1 MISPRLASAALL
13 GAGIAAGTIADVI
26 PVRRPLLRGG
36 YVVLEA
42 DLHVHSFLGDGAL
55 WPWDLAFEA
64 RRKGLDAI
72 AITNHNQVLAARIGR
87 GLSRRIEGPLVLV
100 GEEITAPAY
109 HLIAVGIEETVGWRG
124 TAAQAIEEV
133 HAQGGAAI
141 AAHPT
146 RSYQG
151 AYDAAALRVLD
162 GAEVAHPFAYSAGM
176 QELRDFFSR
185 LELARARP
193 APIGSSDYH
202 VFSSLGLCRTY
213 VFAREAGERG
223 LVEALRQGQTVAY
236 DLGGMPHGDPELIRL
251 LGTPPAPP
259 ADPPSIAVLA
269 RLGWICSWLGALGLP
284 LFRGAGNRHSI
295 STPIA
300 KPKRET
306 ML

>member
-1 MISPRLASAALL
+1 VISPRLASAALL
-13 GAGIAAGTIADVI
+13 GTGIVLGTLTDVL
-26 PVRRPLLRGG
+26 PVRRPVSRGG

-42 DLHVHSFLGDGAL
+42 DLHVHAFLGDGAL

-87 GLSRRIEGPLVLV
+87 GFSRWIEGPLVLI

-109 HLIAVGIEETVGWRG
+109 HLIAVGIEETVGWRS
-124 TAAQAIEEV
+124 TVAQAIEQV

-146 RSYQG
+146 RSYHA
-151 AYDAAALRVLD
+151 AYDPAALRALD
-162 GAEVAHPFAYSAGM
+162 GAEVAHPLAYAAGT
-176 QELRDFFSR
+176 QELRDFFGR
-185 LELARARP
+185 LALARTRP
-193 APIGSSDYH
+193 AAIGSSDYH

-213 VFAREAGERG
+213 VFARQAGERG

-259 ADPPSIAVLA
+259 ADAPSIAVLA
-269 RLGWICSWLGALGLP
+269 RLGSICAWLGALGLL
-284 LFRGAGNRHSI
+284 LFRGAQRTSGSVR
-295 STPIA
+295 
-300 KPKRET
+300 R
-306 ML
+306 